1 MVSSDWNIA
10 PKNYILYCIKYINP
24 WHATY
29 LRRGKD
35 VIVGK
40 TGNSS
45 LTGEIIRHNKYVEED
60 EVMSMTTKSMTE
72 VTYQLA
78 LKDASGT
85 NWNYNIILS
94 FDEDNNCTVGT
105 DTDGCT
111 VTGSGKF
118 VSKGDKNSWG
128 NEDRDVIYLEYDV
141 DIANLATCHTTDTLV
156 VRNRGVVMELFTP
169 EMK

>member
-1 MVSSDWNIA
+1 M
-10 PKNYILYCIKYINP
+10 
-24 WHATY
+24 
-29 LRRGKD
+29 RRGKD

-156 VRNRGVVMELFTP
+156 VLNRGVVMELFTP